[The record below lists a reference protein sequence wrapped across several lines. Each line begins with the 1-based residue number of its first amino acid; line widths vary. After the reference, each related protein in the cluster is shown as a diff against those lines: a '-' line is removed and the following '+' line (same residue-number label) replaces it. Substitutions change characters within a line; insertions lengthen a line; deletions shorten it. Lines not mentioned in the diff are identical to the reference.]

1 MGNGRARTQGLLAG
15 LLVLGWLG
23 AGIAPA
29 QDAADYRLGIGDQV
43 QLSVLQQA
51 DLDRALVVRPDGS
64 IIVPLVG
71 AVPVLG
77 LTIRDAEESVRQKLR
92 LFNREISDVSLTVT
106 QYNALRIA
114 VLGAVTRA
122 GEFTFQTPPG
132 LWEAVRAAG
141 GALATANLAAVRVV
155 RMEGGQ
161 VRSRVYDISAI
172 MTGEG
177 SADPVVLQP
186 GDSVVVPT
194 REETA
199 AAPTA
204 SAVQIIGGVVRP
216 GSLPLS
222 EPLPLVSVLLLA
234 GGPVESGD
242 LSRVWW
248 VHGEGGGR
256 NRSTRVDMNAFFEQG
271 REVGNPLVHPGDTVR
286 VPYSGQGFFRSVWPV
301 LLSTATVATA
311 VLLATNRN

>member
-1 MGNGRARTQGLLAG
+1 MRNDRVRRCGLLAG
-15 LLVLGWLG
+15 LLALAWLG
-23 AGIAPA
+23 AGPARA
-29 QDAADYRLGIGDQV
+29 QDPADYRLGIGDQV

-64 IIVPLVG
+64 LIVPLVG
-71 AVPVLG
+71 AVPVAG
-77 LTIRDAEESVRQKLR
+77 LTIRDAEDLVRQKLR
-92 LFNREISDVSLTVT
+92 LFNREIGDVSLTVT

-114 VLGAVTRA
+114 VLGAVTNA
-122 GEFTFQTPPG
+122 GEYTFQAPPG

-141 GALATANLAAVRVV
+141 GALTTANLAAVRVV
-155 RMEGGQ
+155 RVEEGQ
-161 VRSRVYDISAI
+161 ARAHVYDISAI

-177 SADPVVLQP
+177 IADPQVLRA

-204 SAVQIIGGVVRP
+204 SAVQVIGGVVRP
-216 GSLPLS
+216 GSLPLN
-222 EPLPLVSVLLLA
+222 EPMPLVSILLLA
-234 GGPVESGD
+234 GGPVETGD
-242 LSRVWW
+242 LSSVWW
-248 VHGEGGGR
+248 VHGEAAGR
-256 NRSTRVDMNAFFEQG
+256 KRATRVDMDAFFKGG
-271 REVGNPLVHPGDTVR
+271 RDVGNPLVHPGDTVR
-286 VPYSGQGFFRSVWPV
+286 VPYAGQGFFRSVWPI